1 MQLQGQLK
9 VIYFRY
15 WFSNEGVTLYGTI
28 LTILIV
34 FCMRLRNLVWCHAY
48 NFFFFTARGKRGVM
62 EGLLFQE
69 ATHLVISLRRSA
81 VDRGKARIRTQK
93 HGQK

>member
-9 VIYFRY
+9 VLYFRY

-28 LTILIV
+28 LTILIA

-48 NFFFFTARGKRGVM
+48 NIFFLHLEVK
-62 EGLLFQE
+62 EGSWRVYCSRKPP
-69 ATHLVISLRRSA
+69 TW
-81 VDRGKARIRTQK
+81 
-93 HGQK
+93 

>member
-48 NFFFFTARGKRGVM
+48 NFFFLQLEVK
-62 EGLLFQE
+62 EGSWRVYCSRKPP
-69 ATHLVISLRRSA
+69 TW
-81 VDRGKARIRTQK
+81 
-93 HGQK
+93 

>member
-9 VIYFRY
+9 VLYFRY

-28 LTILIV
+28 LTILIA

-48 NFFFFTARGKRGVM
+48 NFFFFLHLEVK
-62 EGLLFQE
+62 EGSWRVYCSRKPP
-69 ATHLVISLRRSA
+69 TW
-81 VDRGKARIRTQK
+81 
-93 HGQK
+93 